1 MLCQR
6 FLWLIKFSCQV
17 FPVRLY
23 NTTMEKQDRSSKKLL
38 NPKPVSL
45 PKLMA
50 STVHMT
56 KEAFL
61 YIIDYNNIDFHP
73 PQLHD
78 FAKLNENVFYVY
90 NDIEFFKD
98 EPQKISITCE
108 EDIHVTEEVYKRP
121 MFTMPA
127 YRLFT
132 LFLLGHMSEWQIYS

>member
-1 MLCQR
+1 MTEQR
-6 FLWLIKFSCQV
+6 RNTVVFKHSLLPSFL
-17 FPVRLY
+17 
-23 NTTMEKQDRSSKKLL
+23 
-38 NPKPVSL
+38 
-45 PKLMA
+45 
-50 STVHMT
+50 
-56 KEAFL
+56 
-61 YIIDYNNIDFHP
+61 P

-90 NDIEFFKD
+90 NDIEYFKD

-132 LFLLGHMSEWQIYS
+132 LFLY